1 LSGRDRFLG
10 ALAGEGV
17 AFAPI
22 VWERLP
28 ALVRQERA
36 DWWKDPTVGQ
46 RLIGDAAALAGADA
60 MFVFAAAE
68 AVRSAVAEG
77 ARGEAALDALAS
89 VKDARHGPELV
100 QALRATAQHAVIAAV
115 PSPGT
120 LQRELGSE
128 QSDAAEDAFTDFVTR
143 FLEAGADAVAVTS
156 SESLELNGAMDRAVR
171 PVELFGRR
179 LVAVLWGEDGDTKAW
194 DEQGEPLGVISPE
207 GDWPDSPVGVVITPG
222 DVSARWDAARLRA
235 VGNARPPGI
244 SSP

>member
-10 ALAGEGV
+10 ALGGEGV

-28 ALVRQERA
+28 ALVHQERV

-46 RLIGDAAALAGADA
+46 RLIADAAALAGADA

-68 AVRSAVAEG
+68 TVRSAVASGE
-77 ARGEAALDALAS
+77 RGNAALDALAS
-89 VKDARHGPELV
+89 GEAARCGAELV

-115 PSPGT
+115 PAPGT
-120 LQRELGSE
+120 LQRELGAE
-128 QSDAAEDAFTDFVTR
+128 EPDAAEDAFTDFVSSH
-143 FLEAGADAVAVTS
+143 LEAGADAVAVIGA
-156 SESLELNGAMDRAVR
+156 EALECGAGMDRAVR
-171 PVELFGRR
+171 LVELFGRR
-179 LVAVLWGEDGDTKAW
+179 LLAVCGNDGDTTAW
-194 DEQGEPLGVISPE
+194 DEHGEPLGVISSE
-207 GDWPDSPVGVVITPG
+207 GDWPDNAAGVVITPG

-235 VGNARPPGI
+235 VGNARPAGS

>member
-10 ALAGEGV
+10 ALAGDGV

-28 ALVRQERA
+28 ALVHQEQA
-36 DWWKDPTVGQ
+36 EWWKDPTVGQ

-68 AVRSAVAEG
+68 LVRSAVAEG
-77 ARGEAALDALAS
+77 ARGDAALDALAS
-89 VKDARHGPELV
+89 LKDARHGPELV

-128 QSDAAEDAFTDFVTR
+128 ESDAAEDAFTDFVTR

-156 SESLELNGAMDRAVR
+156 TESLELNGAMDRAVR
-171 PVELFGRR
+171 LAELFGRG
-179 LVAVLWGEDGDTKAW
+179 LMAVLWGDEGDTKAW
-194 DEQGEPLGVISPE
+194 DEQGEPLGVISSE
-207 GDWPDSPVGVVITPG
+207 GEWPDRASGVVITPG
-222 DVSARWDAARLRA
+222 DVSGRWDAARLRA
-235 VGNARPPGI
+235 VGSARPAG
-244 SSP
+244 SRSP